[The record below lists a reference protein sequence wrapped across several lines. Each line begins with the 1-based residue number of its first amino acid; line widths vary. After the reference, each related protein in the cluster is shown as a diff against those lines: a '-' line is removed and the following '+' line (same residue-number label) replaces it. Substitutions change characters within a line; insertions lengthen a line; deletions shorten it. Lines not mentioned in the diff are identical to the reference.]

1 MIAWHL
7 YLSPCPTFIFIYLP
21 MIFFCG
27 GKISLCIL
35 ACDYLTVAWLE
46 QIRKKNNPHYYWCK
60 QLDVVVYCLLN
71 TIQII
76 ILHFIHFL
84 MFNFSCH
91 HSSYNLI
98 CCYIKTIPIQLIVE
112 FPDILLHKCFL
123 LYGNSFGSV
132 FIIFQ
137 KLRGRPRI
145 YIQNRWQTHQ
155 VALTDNNM
163 YLWSVHISEVYIL
176 ILLHGILLFFIP

>member
-21 MIFFCG
+21 MICFCG

-76 ILHFIHFL
+76 ILHFIHFWCL
-84 MFNFSCH
+84 IFHATTH
-91 HSSYNLI
+91 H
-98 CCYIKTIPIQLIVE
+98 
-112 FPDILLHKCFL
+112 
-123 LYGNSFGSV
+123 
-132 FIIFQ
+132 II
-137 KLRGRPRI
+137 
-145 YIQNRWQTHQ
+145 
-155 VALTDNNM
+155 
-163 YLWSVHISEVYIL
+163 WSVVTLKQFQFSWLLNFLISYCTNVFCYMEIRL
-176 ILLHGILLFFIP
+176 DLSLLFFKN